1 VAMEISQSLI
11 AELKELEGRLAFN
24 VESRMETSAA
34 SRAFDTAV
42 ASLELTALDDETTA
56 L

>member
-1 VAMEISQSLI
+1 MEISQSLI